1 MNSVQIHKTQASDS
15 VNCMVITVSDTRNQE
30 TDKSGH
36 LMIRLLEE
44 AGHTMSTYQI
54 VQDDFEAIREILV
67 TAANNPQ
74 IDIILL
80 SGGTGI
86 SSRDTTYEA
95 VSSLLDK
102 ELPGFGEIF
111 RYLSFT
117 EDIGTAAILSRAV
130 GGTLRSKAIFAM
142 PGSTGAVRLAM
153 TRILLPELR
162 HIKYELDKHKPQP

>member
-1 MNSVQIHKTQASDS
+1 MNTAQTHKLQSSAS

-30 TDKSGH
+30 TDKSGK

-44 AGHTMSTYQI
+44 AGHAVTAYQI
-54 VQDDFEAIREILV
+54 VQDDFEAIREIIV
-67 TAANNPQ
+67 AAVSNAE

-80 SGGTGI
+80 TGGTGI

-111 RYLSFT
+111 RYLSFA
-117 EDIGTAAILSRAV
+117 EDIGTAAILSRAI
-130 GGTLRSKAIFAM
+130 GGTLRSTAIFSM
-142 PGSTGAVRLAM
+142 PGSTGAVSLAM
-153 TRILLPELR
+153 NRILLPELR
-162 HIKYELDKHKPQP
+162 HIKYELDKHKPQQ